1 MIHLWQKQLLDVE
14 SHRLFIFPNCL
25 QKRWKHMNSIEDYS
39 VGRWLNK
46 DFQFVKMSNT
56 IAEAINLLIASK
68 TDELP
73 VLEEKRMIGIV
84 KLLDCVQWMKENS
97 DENTS
102 VHMIIDESFHK
113 GTRTNAMEVVQHLP
127 FYVINEKN
135 GMLEGVIGKSE
146 LFAFQKFIKQQLEE
160 AGHVIEWLRLSFD
173 TAYEGIA
180 IVDEN
185 GVIQMFNDTYS
196 RFVGVTKEEAIG
208 QLAENIIE
216 NTRLP
221 VVLKTGVPERNQVHR
236 LQGQNLVV
244 HRMPIWKQ
252 GRVIGAVGMLIHEGI
267 SDIYKILE
275 RFDQKDRKIKP
286 TFSKPKKKQIRF
298 EDILG
303 ESQTI
308 SETKKMAR
316 KAAGSKA
323 SVLITGE
330 SGVGK
335 EQFARAIHDAGI
347 TKNGPFISVNCA
359 AIPDNLL
366 ESELFGYAEGAFTG
380 AKKNGKSGKFEL
392 ANHGTLFLDEIGD
405 MSLLTQVKI
414 LRVLQEREIERIG
427 GTHPIPVDFRL
438 IAATNKDLK
447 QMVREGT
454 FREDLY
460 HRLHVIP
467 IHIPPLRFR
476 KQDIPLIVEE
486 HLQKLCQM
494 YGAEEK
500 TIDKEVLR
508 LMFHYN
514 WPGNVRELINVLE
527 RLFALSDDAH
537 IRAKDLPE
545 EFYYRDMEQKKLV
558 PMIQSLPAKQEAM
571 KVVREE
577 EERGLI
583 ERVLKEAKGNKSKA
597 AALLGISRA
606 TLYNKLSRFKI

>member
-1 MIHLWQKQLLDVE
+1 
-14 SHRLFIFPNCL
+14 
-25 QKRWKHMNSIEDYS
+25 MNSIEDYS
-39 VGRWLNK
+39 VGRWMNK
-46 DFQFVKMSNT
+46 DFQFMKSNNT
-56 IAEAINLLIASK
+56 IAEAINLFIASAIH
-68 TDELP
+68 ELP
-73 VLEEKRMIGIV
+73 VLEEKRMIGV
-84 KLLDCVQWMKENS
+84 LKLLDCVQWVREGRS
-97 DENTS
+97 E
-102 VHMIIDESFHK
+102 IDEVHVIVEHFFYK
-113 GTRTNAMEVVQHLP
+113 GNTMESMEEVQLP
-127 FYVINEKN
+127 YFVMDEKSGN
-135 GMLEGVIGKSE
+135 LEGIIGEVE
-146 LFAFQKFIKQQLEE
+146 LSSYQKYVNEQLKE
-160 AGHVIEWLRLSFD
+160 AKRVIEWLRLSFD

-185 GVIQMFNDTYS
+185 GVIQMFNETYS

-208 QLAENIIE
+208 QRVENVID

-267 SDIYKILE
+267 SDVYKIIE
-275 RFDQKDRKIKP
+275 RFNQKDVSIRP
-286 TFSKPKKKQIRF
+286 LLSKPKKKEIRF

-308 SETKKMAR
+308 SETKKIAR
-316 KAAGSKA
+316 KAAESKA

-335 EQFARAIHDAGI
+335 EQFARAIHDTGI

-380 AKKNGKSGKFEL
+380 AKKNGKLGKFEL
-392 ANHGTLFLDEIGD
+392 ANNGTLFLDEIGD

-427 GTHPIPVDFRL
+427 GTSPISVDFRL

-467 IHIPPLRFR
+467 IQIPPLRFR

-494 YGAEEK
+494 YGTEEK
-500 TIDKEVLR
+500 TLDKEVLR

-527 RLFALSDDAH
+527 RLFALSDDTH
-537 IRAKDLPE
+537 IHTKDLPE
-545 EFYYRDMEQKKLV
+545 EFYYRDMEQKKLL
-558 PMIQSLPAKQEAM
+558 PMIQTLPVKKAAM

-583 ERVLKEAKGNKSKA
+583 EQMLKEVNGNKSKA

>member
-1 MIHLWQKQLLDVE
+1 MSSTKDFSVE
-14 SHRLFIFPNCL
+14 KWM
-25 QKRWKHMNSIEDYS
+25 QQ
-39 VGRWLNK
+39 
-46 DFQFVKMSNT
+46 DFQFVRSNDT
-56 IAEAINLLIASK
+56 ITETVKFLIKISK
-68 TDELP
+68 DELP
-73 VLEEKRMIGIV
+73 VLDGKQMIGIV
-84 KLLDCVQWMKENS
+84 KLTDCIQWIQQKS
-97 DENTS
+97 DKS
-102 VHMIIDESFHK
+102 MLVHMIVTNSINK
-113 GTRTNAMEVVQHLP
+113 GSMKTTMNELQDIP
-127 FYVINEKN
+127 FYVTTEQD
-135 GMLEGVIGKSE
+135 GVLVGIIDKPE
-146 LFAFQKFIKQQLEE
+146 LFAFQKFLKQQLKESQQL
-160 AGHVIEWLRLSFD
+160 IEWFRLSFD

-196 RFVGVTKEEAIG
+196 RFVGVSKEEAIG
-208 QLAENIIE
+208 QLAENVIE

-275 RFDQKDRKIKP
+275 RFDQKDSAVKP
-286 TFSKPKKKQIRF
+286 LFSKPKKKQIRF

-335 EQFARAIHDAGI
+335 EQFARAIHDTGI

-380 AKKNGKSGKFEL
+380 AKKNGKAGKFEL
-392 ANHGTLFLDEIGD
+392 ANYGTLFLDEIGD

-494 YGAEEK
+494 YGAKEK
-500 TIDKEVLR
+500 TLDKEVLR

-527 RLFALSDDAH
+527 RLFALSDDVH
-537 IRAKDLPE
+537 IRAKDLSE

>member
-1 MIHLWQKQLLDVE
+1 MSSTKDFSVE
-14 SHRLFIFPNCL
+14 KWM
-25 QKRWKHMNSIEDYS
+25 QQ
-39 VGRWLNK
+39 
-46 DFQFVKMSNT
+46 DFQFVRSNDT
-56 IAEAINLLIASK
+56 ITETVKLLIKISK
-68 TDELP
+68 DELP
-73 VLEEKRMIGIV
+73 VLDGKQMIGIV
-84 KLLDCVQWMKENS
+84 KLTDCIQWIQQKS
-97 DENTS
+97 DKS
-102 VHMIIDESFHK
+102 MLVHMIVTNSINK
-113 GTRTNAMEVVQHLP
+113 GSMKITMNELQDIP
-127 FYVINEKN
+127 FYVTTEQD
-135 GMLEGVIGKSE
+135 GVLVGIIDKPE
-146 LFAFQKFIKQQLEE
+146 LFAFQKFLKQQLQESQQL
-160 AGHVIEWLRLSFD
+160 IEWFRLSFD

-196 RFVGVTKEEAIG
+196 RFVGVSKEEAIG
-208 QLAENIIE
+208 QLAENVIE

-275 RFDQKDRKIKP
+275 RFDQKDSAVKP
-286 TFSKPKKKQIRF
+286 LFSKPKKKQIRF

-335 EQFARAIHDAGI
+335 EQFARAIHDTGI

-380 AKKNGKSGKFEL
+380 AKKNGKAGKFEL

-427 GTHPIPVDFRL
+427 GTYPIPVDFRL

-494 YGAEEK
+494 YGAKEK
-500 TIDKEVLR
+500 TLDKEVLR

-527 RLFALSDDAH
+527 RLFALSDDVH

>member
-1 MIHLWQKQLLDVE
+1 MSSTKDFSVE
-14 SHRLFIFPNCL
+14 KWM
-25 QKRWKHMNSIEDYS
+25 QQ
-39 VGRWLNK
+39 
-46 DFQFVKMSNT
+46 DFQFVRSNDT
-56 IAEAINLLIASK
+56 ITETVKLLIKISK
-68 TDELP
+68 DELP
-73 VLEEKRMIGIV
+73 VLDGKQMIGII
-84 KLLDCVQWMKENS
+84 KLTDCIQWIQQKS
-97 DENTS
+97 DKS
-102 VHMIIDESFHK
+102 MLVHMIVTNSINK
-113 GTRTNAMEVVQHLP
+113 GSMKTTMNELQDTP
-127 FYVINEKN
+127 FYVTTEQD
-135 GMLEGVIGKSE
+135 GVLVGIIDKPE
-146 LFAFQKFIKQQLEE
+146 LFAFQKFLKQQLKESQQL
-160 AGHVIEWLRLSFD
+160 IEWFRLSFD

-196 RFVGVTKEEAIG
+196 RFVGVSKEEAIG
-208 QLAENIIE
+208 QLAENVIE

-275 RFDQKDRKIKP
+275 RFDQKDSAVKP
-286 TFSKPKKKQIRF
+286 LFSKPKKKQIRF

-335 EQFARAIHDAGI
+335 EQFARAIHDTGI

-380 AKKNGKSGKFEL
+380 AKKNGKAGKFEL

-494 YGAEEK
+494 YGAKEK
-500 TIDKEVLR
+500 TLDKEVLR

-527 RLFALSDDAH
+527 RLFALSDDVH

>member
-1 MIHLWQKQLLDVE
+1 MSSTKDFSVE
-14 SHRLFIFPNCL
+14 KWM
-25 QKRWKHMNSIEDYS
+25 QQ
-39 VGRWLNK
+39 
-46 DFQFVKMSNT
+46 DFQFVRSNDT
-56 IAEAINLLIASK
+56 ITETVKFLIKISK
-68 TDELP
+68 DELP
-73 VLEEKRMIGIV
+73 VLDGKQMIGIV
-84 KLLDCVQWMKENS
+84 KLTDCIQWIQQKS
-97 DENTS
+97 DKS
-102 VHMIIDESFHK
+102 MLVHMIVTNSINK
-113 GTRTNAMEVVQHLP
+113 GSMKTTMNELQDIP
-127 FYVINEKN
+127 FYVTTEQD
-135 GMLEGVIGKSE
+135 GVLVGIIDKPE
-146 LFAFQKFIKQQLEE
+146 LFAFQKFLKQQLKESQQL
-160 AGHVIEWLRLSFD
+160 IEWFRLSFD

-196 RFVGVTKEEAIG
+196 RFVGVSKEEAIG
-208 QLAENIIE
+208 QLAENVIE

-275 RFDQKDRKIKP
+275 RFDQKDSAVKP
-286 TFSKPKKKQIRF
+286 LFSKPKKKQIRF

-335 EQFARAIHDAGI
+335 EQFARAIHDTGI

-380 AKKNGKSGKFEL
+380 AKKNGKAGKFEL

-427 GTHPIPVDFRL
+427 GTHPISVDFRL

-494 YGAEEK
+494 YGAKEK
-500 TIDKEVLR
+500 TLDKEVLR

-527 RLFALSDDAH
+527 RLFALSDDIH
-537 IRAKDLPE
+537 IRAKDLSE

>member
-1 MIHLWQKQLLDVE
+1 MMAAKYDSVRNWMKQDPYILRKDDTIREALRLLAE
-14 SHRLFIFPNCL
+14 SE
-25 QKRWKHMNSIEDYS
+25 S
-39 VGRWLNK
+39 
-46 DFQFVKMSNT
+46 T
-56 IAEAINLLIASK
+56 
-68 TDELP
+68 ELP
-73 VLEEKRMIGIV
+73 VLENNHVIGVV
-84 KLLDCVQWMKENS
+84 KLIDCVKWLEDHS
-97 DENTS
+97 EWDEPIVTILR
-102 VHMIIDESFHK
+102 HSFYNV
-113 GTRTNAMEVVQHLP
+113 REEFSL
-127 FYVINEKN
+127 
-135 GMLEGVIGKSE
+135 SE
-146 LFAFQKFIKQQLEE
+146 LENIPLYVTCEENRELKGVFSNKELLALQKDLVQEIECAHQT
-160 AGHVIEWLRLSFD
+160 IEWFKLCFD

-185 GVIQMFNDTYS
+185 GVIQMFNETYS

-208 QLAENIIE
+208 QRAENVIE

-244 HRMPIWKQ
+244 HRMPIWKH

-275 RFDQKDRKIKP
+275 RFDQKDRTIKP

-308 SETKKMAR
+308 SETKKTAR

-335 EQFARAIHDAGI
+335 EQFARAIHDTGI

-380 AKKNGKSGKFEL
+380 AKKNGKAGKFEL

-500 TIDKEVLR
+500 TLDKEVLR

>member
-1 MIHLWQKQLLDVE
+1 MSSTKDFSVE
-14 SHRLFIFPNCL
+14 KWM
-25 QKRWKHMNSIEDYS
+25 QQ
-39 VGRWLNK
+39 
-46 DFQFVKMSNT
+46 DFQFVRSNDT
-56 IAEAINLLIASK
+56 ITETVKFLIKISK
-68 TDELP
+68 DELP
-73 VLEEKRMIGIV
+73 VLDGKQMIGIV
-84 KLLDCVQWMKENS
+84 KLTDCIQWIQQKS
-97 DENTS
+97 DKS
-102 VHMIIDESFHK
+102 MLVHMIVTNSINK
-113 GTRTNAMEVVQHLP
+113 GSMKTTMNELQDIP
-127 FYVINEKN
+127 FYVTTEQD
-135 GMLEGVIGKSE
+135 GVLVGIIDKPE
-146 LFAFQKFIKQQLEE
+146 LFAFQKFLKQQLKESQQL
-160 AGHVIEWLRLSFD
+160 IEWFRLSFD

-196 RFVGVTKEEAIG
+196 RFVGVSKEEAIG
-208 QLAENIIE
+208 QLAENVIE

-275 RFDQKDRKIKP
+275 RFDQKDSAVKP
-286 TFSKPKKKQIRF
+286 LFSKPKKKQIRF

-335 EQFARAIHDAGI
+335 EQFARAIHDTGI

-380 AKKNGKSGKFEL
+380 AKKNGKAGKFEL

-494 YGAEEK
+494 YGAKEK
-500 TIDKEVLR
+500 TLDKEVLR

-527 RLFALSDDAH
+527 RLFALSDDVH
-537 IRAKDLPE
+537 IRAKDLSE

>member
-1 MIHLWQKQLLDVE
+1 MSSTKDFSVE
-14 SHRLFIFPNCL
+14 KWM
-25 QKRWKHMNSIEDYS
+25 QQ
-39 VGRWLNK
+39 
-46 DFQFVKMSNT
+46 DFQFVRSNDT
-56 IAEAINLLIASK
+56 ITETVKLLIKISK
-68 TDELP
+68 DELP
-73 VLEEKRMIGIV
+73 VLDGKQMIGIV
-84 KLLDCVQWMKENS
+84 KLTDCIQWIQQKS
-97 DENTS
+97 DKS
-102 VHMIIDESFHK
+102 MLVHMIVTNSINK
-113 GTRTNAMEVVQHLP
+113 GSMKTTMNELQDIP
-127 FYVINEKN
+127 FYVTTEQD
-135 GMLEGVIGKSE
+135 GVLVGIIDKPE
-146 LFAFQKFIKQQLEE
+146 LFAFQKFLKQQLQESQQL
-160 AGHVIEWLRLSFD
+160 IEWFRLSFD

-196 RFVGVTKEEAIG
+196 RFVGVSKEEAIG
-208 QLAENIIE
+208 QLAENVIE

-275 RFDQKDRKIKP
+275 RFDQKDSAVKP
-286 TFSKPKKKQIRF
+286 LFSKPKKKQIRF

-335 EQFARAIHDAGI
+335 EQFARAIHDTGI

-380 AKKNGKSGKFEL
+380 AKKNGKAGKFEL

-494 YGAEEK
+494 YGAKEK
-500 TIDKEVLR
+500 TLDKEVLR

-527 RLFALSDDAH
+527 RLFALSDDVH

-583 ERVLKEAKGNKSKA
+583 ERVLKEVKGNKSKA

>member
-1 MIHLWQKQLLDVE
+1 MSSTKDFSVE
-14 SHRLFIFPNCL
+14 KWM
-25 QKRWKHMNSIEDYS
+25 QQ
-39 VGRWLNK
+39 
-46 DFQFVKMSNT
+46 DFQFVRSNDT
-56 IAEAINLLIASK
+56 ITETVKLLIKISK
-68 TDELP
+68 DELP
-73 VLEEKRMIGIV
+73 VLDGKQMIGIV
-84 KLLDCVQWMKENS
+84 KLTDCIQWIQQKS
-97 DENTS
+97 DKS
-102 VHMIIDESFHK
+102 MLVHMIVTNSINK
-113 GTRTNAMEVVQHLP
+113 GSMKTTMNELQDIP
-127 FYVINEKN
+127 FYVTTEQD
-135 GMLEGVIGKSE
+135 GVLVGIIDKPE
-146 LFAFQKFIKQQLEE
+146 LFAFQKFLKQQLKESQQL
-160 AGHVIEWLRLSFD
+160 IEWFRLSFD

-196 RFVGVTKEEAIG
+196 RFVGVSKEEAIG
-208 QLAENIIE
+208 QLAENVIE

-275 RFDQKDRKIKP
+275 RFDQKDSAVKP
-286 TFSKPKKKQIRF
+286 LFSKPKKKQIRF

-316 KAAGSKA
+316 KAARSKA

-335 EQFARAIHDAGI
+335 EQFARAIHDTGI

-380 AKKNGKSGKFEL
+380 AKKNGKAGKFEL

-494 YGAEEK
+494 YGAKEK
-500 TIDKEVLR
+500 TLDKEVLR

-527 RLFALSDDAH
+527 RLFALSDDVH

>member
-1 MIHLWQKQLLDVE
+1 MSSTKDFSVE
-14 SHRLFIFPNCL
+14 KWM
-25 QKRWKHMNSIEDYS
+25 QQ
-39 VGRWLNK
+39 
-46 DFQFVKMSNT
+46 DFQFVRSNDT
-56 IAEAINLLIASK
+56 ITETVKLLIKISK
-68 TDELP
+68 DELP
-73 VLEEKRMIGIV
+73 VLDGKQMIGIV
-84 KLLDCVQWMKENS
+84 KLTDCIQWIQQKS
-97 DENTS
+97 DKS
-102 VHMIIDESFHK
+102 MLVHMIVTNSINK
-113 GTRTNAMEVVQHLP
+113 GSMKTTMNELQDIP
-127 FYVINEKN
+127 FYVTTEQD
-135 GMLEGVIGKSE
+135 GVLVGIIDKPE
-146 LFAFQKFIKQQLEE
+146 LFAFQKFLKQQLKESQQL
-160 AGHVIEWLRLSFD
+160 IEWFRLSFD

-196 RFVGVTKEEAIG
+196 RFVGVSKEEAIG
-208 QLAENIIE
+208 QLAENVIE

-275 RFDQKDRKIKP
+275 RFDQKDSAVKP
-286 TFSKPKKKQIRF
+286 LFSKPKKKQIRF

-335 EQFARAIHDAGI
+335 EQFARAIHDTGI

-380 AKKNGKSGKFEL
+380 AKKNGKAGKFEL

-494 YGAEEK
+494 YGAKEK
-500 TIDKEVLR
+500 TLDKEVLR

-527 RLFALSDDAH
+527 RLFALSDDVH

>member
-1 MIHLWQKQLLDVE
+1 MSSTKDFSVE
-14 SHRLFIFPNCL
+14 KWM
-25 QKRWKHMNSIEDYS
+25 QQ
-39 VGRWLNK
+39 
-46 DFQFVKMSNT
+46 DFQFVRSNDT
-56 IAEAINLLIASK
+56 ITETVKFLIKISK
-68 TDELP
+68 DELP
-73 VLEEKRMIGIV
+73 VLDGKQMIGIV
-84 KLLDCVQWMKENS
+84 KLTDCIQWIQQKS
-97 DENTS
+97 DKS
-102 VHMIIDESFHK
+102 MLVHMIVTNSINK
-113 GTRTNAMEVVQHLP
+113 GSMKTTMNELQDIP
-127 FYVINEKN
+127 FYVTTEQD
-135 GMLEGVIGKSE
+135 GVLVGIIDKPE
-146 LFAFQKFIKQQLEE
+146 LFAFQKFLKQQLKESQQL
-160 AGHVIEWLRLSFD
+160 IEWFRLSFD

-196 RFVGVTKEEAIG
+196 RFVGVSKEEAIG
-208 QLAENIIE
+208 QLAENVIE

-252 GRVIGAVGMLIHEGI
+252 GRVIGAVGMLIHEGV

-275 RFDQKDRKIKP
+275 RFDQKDSAVKP
-286 TFSKPKKKQIRF
+286 LFSKPKKKQIRF

-335 EQFARAIHDAGI
+335 EQFARAIHDTGI

-380 AKKNGKSGKFEL
+380 AKKNGKAGKFEL

-427 GTHPIPVDFRL
+427 GTHPISVDFRL

-494 YGAEEK
+494 YGAKEK
-500 TIDKEVLR
+500 TLDKEVLR

-527 RLFALSDDAH
+527 RLFALSDDVH
-537 IRAKDLPE
+537 IRAKDLSE

>member
-1 MIHLWQKQLLDVE
+1 MSSTKDFSVE
-14 SHRLFIFPNCL
+14 KWM
-25 QKRWKHMNSIEDYS
+25 QQ
-39 VGRWLNK
+39 
-46 DFQFVKMSNT
+46 DFQFVRSNDT
-56 IAEAINLLIASK
+56 ITETVKLLIKISK
-68 TDELP
+68 DELP
-73 VLEEKRMIGIV
+73 VLDGKQMIGIV
-84 KLLDCVQWMKENS
+84 KLTDCIQWIQQKS
-97 DENTS
+97 DKS
-102 VHMIIDESFHK
+102 MLVHMIVTNSINK
-113 GTRTNAMEVVQHLP
+113 GSMKTTMNELQEIP
-127 FYVINEKN
+127 FYVTTEQD
-135 GMLEGVIGKSE
+135 GVLVGIIDKPE
-146 LFAFQKFIKQQLEE
+146 LFAFQKFLKQQLKESQQL
-160 AGHVIEWLRLSFD
+160 IEWFRLSFD

-196 RFVGVTKEEAIG
+196 RFVGVSKEEAIG
-208 QLAENIIE
+208 QLAENVIE

-275 RFDQKDRKIKP
+275 RFDQKDSAVKP
-286 TFSKPKKKQIRF
+286 LFSKPKKKQIRF

-335 EQFARAIHDAGI
+335 EQFARAIHDTGI

-380 AKKNGKSGKFEL
+380 AKKNGKAGKFEL

-494 YGAEEK
+494 YGAKEK
-500 TIDKEVLR
+500 TLDKEVLR

-527 RLFALSDDAH
+527 RLFALSDDVH

-583 ERVLKEAKGNKSKA
+583 EHVLKEAKGNKSKA

>member
-1 MIHLWQKQLLDVE
+1 MSSTKDFSVE
-14 SHRLFIFPNCL
+14 KWM
-25 QKRWKHMNSIEDYS
+25 QQ
-39 VGRWLNK
+39 
-46 DFQFVKMSNT
+46 DFQFVRSNDT
-56 IAEAINLLIASK
+56 ITETVKLLIKISK
-68 TDELP
+68 DELP
-73 VLEEKRMIGIV
+73 VLDGKQMIGIV
-84 KLLDCVQWMKENS
+84 KLTDCIQWIQQKS
-97 DENTS
+97 DKS
-102 VHMIIDESFHK
+102 MLVHMIVTNSINK
-113 GTRTNAMEVVQHLP
+113 GSMKITMNELQDIP
-127 FYVINEKN
+127 FYVTTEQD
-135 GMLEGVIGKSE
+135 GVLVGIIDKPE
-146 LFAFQKFIKQQLEE
+146 LFAFQKFLKQQLQESQQL
-160 AGHVIEWLRLSFD
+160 IEWFRLSFD

-196 RFVGVTKEEAIG
+196 RFVGVSKEEAIG
-208 QLAENIIE
+208 QLAENVIE

-275 RFDQKDRKIKP
+275 RFDQKDSAVKP
-286 TFSKPKKKQIRF
+286 LFSKPKKKQIRF

-335 EQFARAIHDAGI
+335 EQFARAIHDTGI

-380 AKKNGKSGKFEL
+380 AKKNGKAGKFEL

-494 YGAEEK
+494 YGAKEK
-500 TIDKEVLR
+500 TLDKEVLR

-527 RLFALSDDAH
+527 RLFALSDDVH

>member
-1 MIHLWQKQLLDVE
+1 MSSTKDFSVE
-14 SHRLFIFPNCL
+14 KWM
-25 QKRWKHMNSIEDYS
+25 QQ
-39 VGRWLNK
+39 
-46 DFQFVKMSNT
+46 DFQFVRSNDT
-56 IAEAINLLIASK
+56 ITETVKLLIKISK
-68 TDELP
+68 DELP
-73 VLEEKRMIGIV
+73 VLDGKQMIGIV
-84 KLLDCVQWMKENS
+84 KLTDCIQWIQQKS
-97 DENTS
+97 DKS
-102 VHMIIDESFHK
+102 MLVHMIVTNSINK
-113 GTRTNAMEVVQHLP
+113 GSMKTTMNELQDTP
-127 FYVINEKN
+127 FYVTTEQD
-135 GMLEGVIGKSE
+135 GVLVGIIDKPE
-146 LFAFQKFIKQQLEE
+146 LFAFQKFLKQQLKESQQL
-160 AGHVIEWLRLSFD
+160 IEWFRLSFD

-196 RFVGVTKEEAIG
+196 RFVGVSKEEAIG
-208 QLAENIIE
+208 QLAENVIE

-275 RFDQKDRKIKP
+275 RFDQKDSAVKP
-286 TFSKPKKKQIRF
+286 LFSKPKKKQIRF

-308 SETKKMAR
+308 SKTKKMAR

-335 EQFARAIHDAGI
+335 EQFARAIHDTGI

-380 AKKNGKSGKFEL
+380 AKKNGKAGKFEL

-494 YGAEEK
+494 YGAKEK
-500 TIDKEVLR
+500 TLDKEVLR

-527 RLFALSDDAH
+527 RLFALSDDVH

>member
-1 MIHLWQKQLLDVE
+1 MSSTKDFSVE
-14 SHRLFIFPNCL
+14 KWM
-25 QKRWKHMNSIEDYS
+25 QQ
-39 VGRWLNK
+39 
-46 DFQFVKMSNT
+46 DFQFVRSNDT
-56 IAEAINLLIASK
+56 ITETVKLLIKISK
-68 TDELP
+68 DELP
-73 VLEEKRMIGIV
+73 VLDGKQMIGIV
-84 KLLDCVQWMKENS
+84 KLTDCIQWIQQKS
-97 DENTS
+97 DKS
-102 VHMIIDESFHK
+102 MLVHMIVTNSINK
-113 GTRTNAMEVVQHLP
+113 GSMKTTMNELQDIP
-127 FYVINEKN
+127 FYVTTEQD
-135 GMLEGVIGKSE
+135 GVLVGIIDKPE
-146 LFAFQKFIKQQLEE
+146 LFAFQKFLKQQLKESQQL
-160 AGHVIEWLRLSFD
+160 IEWFRLSFD

-196 RFVGVTKEEAIG
+196 RFVGVSKEEAIG
-208 QLAENIIE
+208 QLAENVIE

-275 RFDQKDRKIKP
+275 RFDQKDSAVKP
-286 TFSKPKKKQIRF
+286 LFSKPKKKQIRF

-308 SETKKMAR
+308 SKTKKMAR

-335 EQFARAIHDAGI
+335 EQFARAIHDTGI

-380 AKKNGKSGKFEL
+380 AKKNGKAGKFEL

-494 YGAEEK
+494 YGAKEK
-500 TIDKEVLR
+500 TLDKEVLR

-527 RLFALSDDAH
+527 RLFALSDDVH

>member
-1 MIHLWQKQLLDVE
+1 MSSTKDFSVE
-14 SHRLFIFPNCL
+14 KWM
-25 QKRWKHMNSIEDYS
+25 QQ
-39 VGRWLNK
+39 
-46 DFQFVKMSNT
+46 DFQFVRSNDT
-56 IAEAINLLIASK
+56 ITETVKLLIKISK
-68 TDELP
+68 DELP
-73 VLEEKRMIGIV
+73 VLDGKQMIGIV
-84 KLLDCVQWMKENS
+84 KLTDCIQWIQQKS
-97 DENTS
+97 DKS
-102 VHMIIDESFHK
+102 MLVHMIV
-113 GTRTNAMEVVQHLP
+113 TNSINRGSMKTTMNELQDIP
-127 FYVINEKN
+127 FYVTTEQD
-135 GMLEGVIGKSE
+135 GVLVGIIDKPE
-146 LFAFQKFIKQQLEE
+146 LFAFQKFLKQQLKESQQL
-160 AGHVIEWLRLSFD
+160 IEWFRLSFD

-196 RFVGVTKEEAIG
+196 RFVGVSKEEAIG
-208 QLAENIIE
+208 QLAENVIE

-275 RFDQKDRKIKP
+275 RFDQKDSAVKP
-286 TFSKPKKKQIRF
+286 LFSKPKKKQIRF

-335 EQFARAIHDAGI
+335 EQFARAIHDTGI
-347 TKNGPFISVNCA
+347 TKTGPFISVNCA

-380 AKKNGKSGKFEL
+380 AKKNGKAGKFEL

-494 YGAEEK
+494 YGAKEK
-500 TIDKEVLR
+500 TLDKEVLR

-527 RLFALSDDAH
+527 RLFALSDDVH

-558 PMIQSLPAKQEAM
+558 PMIQSLPAKQEVM
-571 KVVREE
+571 KMVREE

>member
-1 MIHLWQKQLLDVE
+1 MSSTKDFSVE
-14 SHRLFIFPNCL
+14 KWM
-25 QKRWKHMNSIEDYS
+25 QQ
-39 VGRWLNK
+39 
-46 DFQFVKMSNT
+46 DFQFVRSNDT
-56 IAEAINLLIASK
+56 ITETVKFLIKISK
-68 TDELP
+68 DELP
-73 VLEEKRMIGIV
+73 VLDGKQMIGIV
-84 KLLDCVQWMKENS
+84 KLTDCIQWIQQKS
-97 DENTS
+97 DKS
-102 VHMIIDESFHK
+102 MLVHMIVTNSINK
-113 GTRTNAMEVVQHLP
+113 GSMKTTMNELQDIP
-127 FYVINEKN
+127 FYVTTEQD
-135 GMLEGVIGKSE
+135 GVLVGIIDKPE
-146 LFAFQKFIKQQLEE
+146 LFAFQKFLKQQLKESQQL
-160 AGHVIEWLRLSFD
+160 IEWFRLSFD

-196 RFVGVTKEEAIG
+196 RFVGVSKEEAIG
-208 QLAENIIE
+208 QLAENVIE

-275 RFDQKDRKIKP
+275 RFDQKDSAVKP
-286 TFSKPKKKQIRF
+286 LFSKPKKKQIRF

-335 EQFARAIHDAGI
+335 EQFARAIHDTGI

-380 AKKNGKSGKFEL
+380 AKKNGKAGKFEL

-427 GTHPIPVDFRL
+427 GTHPISVDFRL

-494 YGAEEK
+494 YGAKEK
-500 TIDKEVLR
+500 TLDKEVLR

-527 RLFALSDDAH
+527 RLFALSDDVH
-537 IRAKDLPE
+537 IRAKDLSE

>member
-1 MIHLWQKQLLDVE
+1 MSSTKDFSVE
-14 SHRLFIFPNCL
+14 KWM
-25 QKRWKHMNSIEDYS
+25 QQ
-39 VGRWLNK
+39 
-46 DFQFVKMSNT
+46 DFQFVRSNDT
-56 IAEAINLLIASK
+56 ITETVKLLIKISK
-68 TDELP
+68 DELP
-73 VLEEKRMIGIV
+73 VLDGKQMIGIV
-84 KLLDCVQWMKENS
+84 KLTDCIQWIQQKS
-97 DENTS
+97 DKS
-102 VHMIIDESFHK
+102 MLVHMIVTNSINK
-113 GTRTNAMEVVQHLP
+113 GSMKTTMNELQDIP
-127 FYVINEKN
+127 FYVTTEQD
-135 GMLEGVIGKSE
+135 GVLVGIIDKPE
-146 LFAFQKFIKQQLEE
+146 LFAFQKFLKQQLKESQQL
-160 AGHVIEWLRLSFD
+160 IEWFRLSFD

-196 RFVGVTKEEAIG
+196 RFVGVSKEEAIG
-208 QLAENIIE
+208 QLAENVIE

-275 RFDQKDRKIKP
+275 RFDQKDSAVKP
-286 TFSKPKKKQIRF
+286 LFSKPKKKQIRF

-335 EQFARAIHDAGI
+335 EQFARAIHDTGI

-380 AKKNGKSGKFEL
+380 AKKNGKAGKFEL

-494 YGAEEK
+494 YGAKEK
-500 TIDKEVLR
+500 TLDKEVLR

-527 RLFALSDDAH
+527 RLFALSDDVH

-583 ERVLKEAKGNKSKA
+583 ERVLKEVKGNKSKA

>member
-1 MIHLWQKQLLDVE
+1 MMAAKYESVRNWMKQDPYFLRKDDTIREALRLLAE
-14 SHRLFIFPNCL
+14 SE
-25 QKRWKHMNSIEDYS
+25 S
-39 VGRWLNK
+39 
-46 DFQFVKMSNT
+46 
-56 IAEAINLLIASK
+56 A
-68 TDELP
+68 ELP
-73 VLEEKRMIGIV
+73 VLENNHVIGVV
-84 KLLDCVQWMKENS
+84 KLIDCVKWLEDHSEWDEPIVTILRHSFYNVREEFSLSELENIPLYVTCEENKELKGVFSNK
-97 DENTS
+97 ELLA
-102 VHMIIDESFHK
+102 FHK
-113 GTRTNAMEVVQHLP
+113 DLVQ
-127 FYVINEKN
+127 E
-135 GMLEGVIGKSE
+135 
-146 LFAFQKFIKQQLEE
+146 IKCAHQT
-160 AGHVIEWLRLSFD
+160 IEWFKLCFD

-208 QLAENIIE
+208 QRAENVIE

-221 VVLKTGVPERNQVHR
+221 VVLKTGVPERNQVHC

-275 RFDQKDRKIKP
+275 RFDQKDRTIKP

-335 EQFARAIHDAGI
+335 EQFARAIHDTGI
-347 TKNGPFISVNCA
+347 TKDGPFISVNCA

-380 AKKNGKSGKFEL
+380 AKKNGKAGKFEL

-500 TIDKEVLR
+500 TLDKEVLR

>member
-1 MIHLWQKQLLDVE
+1 MSSTKDFSVE
-14 SHRLFIFPNCL
+14 KWM
-25 QKRWKHMNSIEDYS
+25 QQ
-39 VGRWLNK
+39 
-46 DFQFVKMSNT
+46 DFQFVRSNDT
-56 IAEAINLLIASK
+56 ITETVKLLIKISK
-68 TDELP
+68 DELP
-73 VLEEKRMIGIV
+73 VLDGKQMIGIV
-84 KLLDCVQWMKENS
+84 KLTDCIQWIQQKS
-97 DENTS
+97 DKS
-102 VHMIIDESFHK
+102 MLVHMIVTNSINK
-113 GTRTNAMEVVQHLP
+113 GSMKTTMNELQDIP
-127 FYVINEKN
+127 FYVTTEQD
-135 GMLEGVIGKSE
+135 GVLVGIIDKPE
-146 LFAFQKFIKQQLEE
+146 LFAFQKFLKQQLKESQQL
-160 AGHVIEWLRLSFD
+160 IEWFRLSFD

-196 RFVGVTKEEAIG
+196 RFVGVSKEEAIG
-208 QLAENIIE
+208 QLAENVIE

-275 RFDQKDRKIKP
+275 RFDQKDSAVKP
-286 TFSKPKKKQIRF
+286 LFSKPKKKQIRF

-335 EQFARAIHDAGI
+335 EQFARAIHDTGI

-380 AKKNGKSGKFEL
+380 AKKNGKAGKFEL
-392 ANHGTLFLDEIGD
+392 ANYGTLFLDEIGD

-494 YGAEEK
+494 YGAKEK
-500 TIDKEVLR
+500 TLDKEVLR

-527 RLFALSDDAH
+527 RLFALSDDVH

-583 ERVLKEAKGNKSKA
+583 ERVLKEVKGNKSKA

>member
-1 MIHLWQKQLLDVE
+1 MMAAKYDPVRKWMKQDPYILRKDDTIREALRLLAE
-14 SHRLFIFPNCL
+14 SE
-25 QKRWKHMNSIEDYS
+25 S
-39 VGRWLNK
+39 
-46 DFQFVKMSNT
+46 T
-56 IAEAINLLIASK
+56 
-68 TDELP
+68 ELP
-73 VLEEKRMIGIV
+73 VLENNDVIGVV
-84 KLLDCVQWMKENS
+84 KLIDCVKWLEDHSEWDEPIVTILRHSFYKVREDFSLSELENIPLYVTCEENGELKGVVSNKELLA
-97 DENTS
+97 
-102 VHMIIDESFHK
+102 FHK
-113 GTRTNAMEVVQHLP
+113 DLVQEIENAHQT
-127 FYVINEKN
+127 
-135 GMLEGVIGKSE
+135 
-146 LFAFQKFIKQQLEE
+146 
-160 AGHVIEWLRLSFD
+160 IEWFKLCFD

-208 QLAENIIE
+208 QRAENVIE

-275 RFDQKDRKIKP
+275 RFDQKDRTIKP

-308 SETKKMAR
+308 SETKRMAR

-335 EQFARAIHDAGI
+335 EQFARAIHDTGI

-380 AKKNGKSGKFEL
+380 AKKNGKAGKFEL

-427 GTHPIPVDFRL
+427 GTHPISVDFRL

-500 TIDKEVLR
+500 TLDKEVLR

>member
-1 MIHLWQKQLLDVE
+1 
-14 SHRLFIFPNCL
+14 
-25 QKRWKHMNSIEDYS
+25 MNSIEDYS
-39 VGRWLNK
+39 VGKWLND
-46 DFQFVKMSNT
+46 DFQFVKMNT
-56 IAEAINLLIASK
+56 TVAEAIDLFIASA
-68 TDELP
+68 THELP
-73 VLEEKRMIGIV
+73 VLEGNRMAGIV

-97 DENTS
+97 NECTP
-102 VHMIIDESFHK
+102 VCMIAQQNFCQGSTEK
-113 GTRTNAMEVVQHLP
+113 QMEEVKCLP
-127 FYVINEKN
+127 LYVINEKS
-135 GMLEGVIGKSE
+135 GVLEGVIGQSE
-146 LFAFQKFIKQQLEE
+146 LLAFQTFLEQQLKESKRL
-160 AGHVIEWLRLSFD
+160 IEWFLLSFD

-180 IVDEN
+180 IVDER

-196 RFVGVTKEEAIG
+196 CFVGVTKEEAIG
-208 QLAENIIE
+208 QLAENVIE

-275 RFDQKDRKIKP
+275 RFDQKDGSVKP
-286 TFSKPKKKQIRF
+286 LFSKPRKKQIRF

-316 KAAGSKA
+316 KAAQTKA

-335 EQFARAIHDAGI
+335 EQFARAIHDTGI

-359 AIPDNLL
+359 AIPENLL

-380 AKKNGKSGKFEL
+380 AKKNGKAGKFEL

-427 GTHPIPVDFRL
+427 GTHPISVDFRL

-447 QMVREGT
+447 QMVKEGT

-467 IHIPPLRFR
+467 IHIPALRFR

-486 HLQKLCQM
+486 HIQKLCQT

-500 TIDKEVLR
+500 TLDKEVLR

-537 IRAKDLPE
+537 IRTKDLPE

>member
-1 MIHLWQKQLLDVE
+1 MSSTKDFSVE
-14 SHRLFIFPNCL
+14 KWM
-25 QKRWKHMNSIEDYS
+25 QQ
-39 VGRWLNK
+39 
-46 DFQFVKMSNT
+46 DFQFVRSNDT
-56 IAEAINLLIASK
+56 ITETVKLLIKISK
-68 TDELP
+68 DELP
-73 VLEEKRMIGIV
+73 VLDGKQMIGIV
-84 KLLDCVQWMKENS
+84 KLTDCIQWIQQKS
-97 DENTS
+97 DKS
-102 VHMIIDESFHK
+102 MLVHMIVTNSINK
-113 GTRTNAMEVVQHLP
+113 GSMKTTMNELQDTP
-127 FYVINEKN
+127 FYVTTEQD
-135 GMLEGVIGKSE
+135 GVLVGIIDKPE
-146 LFAFQKFIKQQLEE
+146 LFAFQKFLKQQLKESQQL
-160 AGHVIEWLRLSFD
+160 IEWFRLSFD

-196 RFVGVTKEEAIG
+196 RFVGVSKEEAIG
-208 QLAENIIE
+208 QLAENVIE

-275 RFDQKDRKIKP
+275 RFDQKDSAVKP
-286 TFSKPKKKQIRF
+286 LFSKPKKKQIRF

-308 SETKKMAR
+308 SKTKKMAR
-316 KAAGSKA
+316 KAAGAKA

-335 EQFARAIHDAGI
+335 EQFARAIHDTGI

-380 AKKNGKSGKFEL
+380 AKKNGKAGKFEL

-494 YGAEEK
+494 YGAKEK
-500 TIDKEVLR
+500 TLDKEVLR

-527 RLFALSDDAH
+527 RLFALSDDVH

>member
-1 MIHLWQKQLLDVE
+1 MSSTKDFSVE
-14 SHRLFIFPNCL
+14 KWM
-25 QKRWKHMNSIEDYS
+25 QQ
-39 VGRWLNK
+39 
-46 DFQFVKMSNT
+46 DFQFVRSNDT
-56 IAEAINLLIASK
+56 ITETVKLLIKISK
-68 TDELP
+68 DELP
-73 VLEEKRMIGIV
+73 VLDGKQMIGIV
-84 KLLDCVQWMKENS
+84 KLTDCIQWIQQKS
-97 DENTS
+97 DKS
-102 VHMIIDESFHK
+102 MLVHMIVTNSINK
-113 GTRTNAMEVVQHLP
+113 GSMKTTMNELQEIP
-127 FYVINEKN
+127 FYVTTEQD
-135 GMLEGVIGKSE
+135 GVLVGIIDKPE
-146 LFAFQKFIKQQLEE
+146 LFAFQKFLKQQLKESQQL
-160 AGHVIEWLRLSFD
+160 IEWFRLSFD

-196 RFVGVTKEEAIG
+196 RFVGVSKEEAIG
-208 QLAENIIE
+208 QLAENVIE

-275 RFDQKDRKIKP
+275 RFDQKDSAVKP
-286 TFSKPKKKQIRF
+286 LFSKPKKKQIRF

-335 EQFARAIHDAGI
+335 EQFARAIHDTGI

-380 AKKNGKSGKFEL
+380 AKKNGKAGKFEL

-494 YGAEEK
+494 YGAKEK
-500 TIDKEVLR
+500 TLDKGVLR

-527 RLFALSDDAH
+527 RLFALSDDVH

>member
-1 MIHLWQKQLLDVE
+1 MSSTKDFSVE
-14 SHRLFIFPNCL
+14 KWM
-25 QKRWKHMNSIEDYS
+25 QQ
-39 VGRWLNK
+39 
-46 DFQFVKMSNT
+46 DFQFVRSNDT
-56 IAEAINLLIASK
+56 ITETVKFLIKISK
-68 TDELP
+68 DELP
-73 VLEEKRMIGIV
+73 VLDGKQMIGIV
-84 KLLDCVQWMKENS
+84 KLTDCIQWIQQKS
-97 DENTS
+97 DKS
-102 VHMIIDESFHK
+102 MLVHMIVTNSINK
-113 GTRTNAMEVVQHLP
+113 GSMKTTMNELQDIP
-127 FYVINEKN
+127 FYVTTEQD
-135 GMLEGVIGKSE
+135 GVLVGIIDKPE
-146 LFAFQKFIKQQLEE
+146 LFAFQKFLKQQLKESQQL
-160 AGHVIEWLRLSFD
+160 IEWFRLSFD

-196 RFVGVTKEEAIG
+196 RFVGVAKEEAIG
-208 QLAENIIE
+208 QLAENVIE

-275 RFDQKDRKIKP
+275 RFDQKDSAVKP
-286 TFSKPKKKQIRF
+286 LFSKPKKKQIRF

-335 EQFARAIHDAGI
+335 EQFARAIHDTGI

-380 AKKNGKSGKFEL
+380 AKKNGKAGKFEL

-494 YGAEEK
+494 YGAKEK
-500 TIDKEVLR
+500 TLDKEVLR

-527 RLFALSDDAH
+527 RLFALSDDVH
-537 IRAKDLPE
+537 IRAKDLSE

>member
-1 MIHLWQKQLLDVE
+1 MSSTKDFSVE
-14 SHRLFIFPNCL
+14 KWM
-25 QKRWKHMNSIEDYS
+25 QQ
-39 VGRWLNK
+39 
-46 DFQFVKMSNT
+46 DFQFVRSNDT
-56 IAEAINLLIASK
+56 ITETVKLLIKISK
-68 TDELP
+68 DELP
-73 VLEEKRMIGIV
+73 VLDGKQMIGIV
-84 KLLDCVQWMKENS
+84 KLTDCIQWIQQKS
-97 DENTS
+97 DKS
-102 VHMIIDESFHK
+102 MLVHMIVTNSINK
-113 GTRTNAMEVVQHLP
+113 GSMKTTMNELQDTP
-127 FYVINEKN
+127 FYVTTEQD
-135 GMLEGVIGKSE
+135 GVLVGIIDKPE
-146 LFAFQKFIKQQLEE
+146 LFAFQKFLKQQLKESQQL
-160 AGHVIEWLRLSFD
+160 IEWFRLSFD

-196 RFVGVTKEEAIG
+196 RFVGVSKEEAIG
-208 QLAENIIE
+208 QLAENVIE

-275 RFDQKDRKIKP
+275 RFDQKDSAVKP
-286 TFSKPKKKQIRF
+286 LFSKPKKKQIRF

-335 EQFARAIHDAGI
+335 EQFARAIHDTGI

-380 AKKNGKSGKFEL
+380 AKKNGKAGKFEL

-447 QMVREGT
+447 
-454 FREDLY
+454 
-460 HRLHVIP
+460 
-467 IHIPPLRFR
+467 
-476 KQDIPLIVEE
+476 
-486 HLQKLCQM
+486 
-494 YGAEEK
+494 
-500 TIDKEVLR
+500 
-508 LMFHYN
+508 
-514 WPGNVRELINVLE
+514 
-527 RLFALSDDAH
+527 
-537 IRAKDLPE
+537 
-545 EFYYRDMEQKKLV
+545 
-558 PMIQSLPAKQEAM
+558 
-571 KVVREE
+571 
-577 EERGLI
+577 
-583 ERVLKEAKGNKSKA
+583 
-597 AALLGISRA
+597 
-606 TLYNKLSRFKI
+606 

>member
-1 MIHLWQKQLLDVE
+1 MSSTKDFSVE
-14 SHRLFIFPNCL
+14 KWM
-25 QKRWKHMNSIEDYS
+25 QQ
-39 VGRWLNK
+39 
-46 DFQFVKMSNT
+46 DFQFVRSNDT
-56 IAEAINLLIASK
+56 ITETVKLLIKISK
-68 TDELP
+68 DELP
-73 VLEEKRMIGIV
+73 VLDGKQMIGIV
-84 KLLDCVQWMKENS
+84 KLTDCIQWIQQKS
-97 DENTS
+97 DKS
-102 VHMIIDESFHK
+102 MLVHMIVTNSINK
-113 GTRTNAMEVVQHLP
+113 GSMKTTMNELQDTP
-127 FYVINEKN
+127 FYVTTEQD
-135 GMLEGVIGKSE
+135 GVLVGIIDKPE
-146 LFAFQKFIKQQLEE
+146 LFAFQKFLKQQLKESQQL
-160 AGHVIEWLRLSFD
+160 IEWFRLSFD

-196 RFVGVTKEEAIG
+196 RFVGVSKEEAIG
-208 QLAENIIE
+208 QLAENVIE

-275 RFDQKDRKIKP
+275 RFDQKDSAVKP
-286 TFSKPKKKQIRF
+286 LFSKPKKKQIRF

-335 EQFARAIHDAGI
+335 EQFARAIHDTGI

-380 AKKNGKSGKFEL
+380 AKKNGKAGKFEL

-494 YGAEEK
+494 YGAKEK
-500 TIDKEVLR
+500 TLDKEVLR

-527 RLFALSDDAH
+527 RLFALSDDVH

>member
-1 MIHLWQKQLLDVE
+1 MSSTKDFSVE
-14 SHRLFIFPNCL
+14 KWM
-25 QKRWKHMNSIEDYS
+25 QQ
-39 VGRWLNK
+39 
-46 DFQFVKMSNT
+46 DFQFVRSNDT
-56 IAEAINLLIASK
+56 ITETVKLLIKISK
-68 TDELP
+68 DELP
-73 VLEEKRMIGIV
+73 VLDGKQMIGIV
-84 KLLDCVQWMKENS
+84 KLTDCIQWIQQKS
-97 DENTS
+97 DKS
-102 VHMIIDESFHK
+102 MLVHMIVTNSINK
-113 GTRTNAMEVVQHLP
+113 GSMKTTMNELQDIP
-127 FYVINEKN
+127 FYVTTEQD
-135 GMLEGVIGKSE
+135 GVLVGIIDKPE
-146 LFAFQKFIKQQLEE
+146 LFAFQKFLKQQLKESQQL
-160 AGHVIEWLRLSFD
+160 IEWFRLSFD

-196 RFVGVTKEEAIG
+196 RFVGVSKEEAIG
-208 QLAENIIE
+208 QLAENVIE

-275 RFDQKDRKIKP
+275 RFDQKDSAVKP
-286 TFSKPKKKQIRF
+286 LFSKPKKKQIRF

-335 EQFARAIHDAGI
+335 EQFARAIHDTGI

-380 AKKNGKSGKFEL
+380 AKKNGKAGKFEL

-494 YGAEEK
+494 YGAKEK
-500 TIDKEVLR
+500 TLDKEVLR

-527 RLFALSDDAH
+527 RLFALSDDVH
-537 IRAKDLPE
+537 IRAKDLSE

>member
-1 MIHLWQKQLLDVE
+1 MSSTKDFSVE
-14 SHRLFIFPNCL
+14 KWM
-25 QKRWKHMNSIEDYS
+25 QQ
-39 VGRWLNK
+39 
-46 DFQFVKMSNT
+46 DFQFVRSNDT
-56 IAEAINLLIASK
+56 ITETVKFLIKISK
-68 TDELP
+68 DELP
-73 VLEEKRMIGIV
+73 VLDGKQMIGIV
-84 KLLDCVQWMKENS
+84 KLTDCIQWIQQKS
-97 DENTS
+97 DKS
-102 VHMIIDESFHK
+102 MLVHMIVTNSINK
-113 GTRTNAMEVVQHLP
+113 GSMKTTMNELQDTP
-127 FYVINEKN
+127 FYVTTEQD
-135 GMLEGVIGKSE
+135 GVLVGIIDKPE
-146 LFAFQKFIKQQLEE
+146 LFAFQKFLKQQLKESQQL
-160 AGHVIEWLRLSFD
+160 IEWFRLSFD

-196 RFVGVTKEEAIG
+196 RFVGVSKEEAIG
-208 QLAENIIE
+208 QLAENVIE

-275 RFDQKDRKIKP
+275 RFDQKDSAVKP
-286 TFSKPKKKQIRF
+286 LFSKPKKKQIRF

-308 SETKKMAR
+308 SKTKKMAR

-335 EQFARAIHDAGI
+335 EQFARAIHDTGI

-380 AKKNGKSGKFEL
+380 AKKNGKAGKFEL

-494 YGAEEK
+494 YGAKEK
-500 TIDKEVLR
+500 TLDKEVLR

-527 RLFALSDDAH
+527 RLFALSDDVH

>member
-1 MIHLWQKQLLDVE
+1 MSSTKDFSVE
-14 SHRLFIFPNCL
+14 KWM
-25 QKRWKHMNSIEDYS
+25 QQ
-39 VGRWLNK
+39 
-46 DFQFVKMSNT
+46 DFQFVRSNDT
-56 IAEAINLLIASK
+56 ITETVKLLIKISK
-68 TDELP
+68 DELP
-73 VLEEKRMIGIV
+73 VLDGKQMIGIV
-84 KLLDCVQWMKENS
+84 KLTDCIQWIQQKS
-97 DENTS
+97 DKS
-102 VHMIIDESFHK
+102 MLVHMIVTNSINK
-113 GTRTNAMEVVQHLP
+113 GSMKTTMNELQDTP
-127 FYVINEKN
+127 FYVTTEQD
-135 GMLEGVIGKSE
+135 GVLVGIIDKPE
-146 LFAFQKFIKQQLEE
+146 LFAFQKFLKQQLKESQQL
-160 AGHVIEWLRLSFD
+160 IEWFRLSFD

-196 RFVGVTKEEAIG
+196 RFVGVSKEEAIG
-208 QLAENIIE
+208 QLAENVIE

-275 RFDQKDRKIKP
+275 RFDQKDSAVKP
-286 TFSKPKKKQIRF
+286 LFSKPKKKQIRF

-323 SVLITGE
+323 FVLITGE

-335 EQFARAIHDAGI
+335 EQFARAIHDTGI

-380 AKKNGKSGKFEL
+380 AKKNGKAGKFEL

-494 YGAEEK
+494 YGAKEK
-500 TIDKEVLR
+500 TLDKEVLR

-527 RLFALSDDAH
+527 RLFALSDDVH

>member
-1 MIHLWQKQLLDVE
+1 MSSTKDFSVE
-14 SHRLFIFPNCL
+14 KWM
-25 QKRWKHMNSIEDYS
+25 QQ
-39 VGRWLNK
+39 
-46 DFQFVKMSNT
+46 DFQFVRSNDT
-56 IAEAINLLIASK
+56 ITETVKLLIKISK
-68 TDELP
+68 DELP
-73 VLEEKRMIGIV
+73 VLDGKQMIGII
-84 KLLDCVQWMKENS
+84 KLTDCIQWIQQKS
-97 DENTS
+97 DKS
-102 VHMIIDESFHK
+102 MLVHMIVTNSINK
-113 GTRTNAMEVVQHLP
+113 GSMKTTMNELQDTP
-127 FYVINEKN
+127 FYVTTEQD
-135 GMLEGVIGKSE
+135 GVLVGIIDKPE
-146 LFAFQKFIKQQLEE
+146 LFAFQKFLKQQLKESQQL
-160 AGHVIEWLRLSFD
+160 IEWFRLSFD

-196 RFVGVTKEEAIG
+196 RFVGVSKEEAIG
-208 QLAENIIE
+208 QLAENVIE

-275 RFDQKDRKIKP
+275 RFDQKDSAVKP
-286 TFSKPKKKQIRF
+286 LFSKPKKKKIRF

-335 EQFARAIHDAGI
+335 EQFARAIHDTGI

-380 AKKNGKSGKFEL
+380 AKKNGKAGKFEL

-494 YGAEEK
+494 YGAKEK
-500 TIDKEVLR
+500 TLDKEVLR

-527 RLFALSDDAH
+527 RLFALSDDVH

>member
-1 MIHLWQKQLLDVE
+1 MMAVKYDSVRNWMKQDPYILRKDDTIREALRLLAE
-14 SHRLFIFPNCL
+14 SE
-25 QKRWKHMNSIEDYS
+25 S
-39 VGRWLNK
+39 
-46 DFQFVKMSNT
+46 
-56 IAEAINLLIASK
+56 A
-68 TDELP
+68 ELP
-73 VLEEKRMIGIV
+73 VLENNHVIGVV
-84 KLLDCVQWMKENS
+84 KLIDCVKWLEDHSKW
-97 DENTS
+97 DEPIVT
-102 VHMIIDESFHK
+102 ILRRSFYNV
-113 GTRTNAMEVVQHLP
+113 REEFSL
-127 FYVINEKN
+127 
-135 GMLEGVIGKSE
+135 SE
-146 LFAFQKFIKQQLEE
+146 LENIPLYVTCEENRELKGVFSNKELLAFQKDLVQEIGCAHQT
-160 AGHVIEWLRLSFD
+160 IEWFKLCFD
-173 TAYEGIA
+173 SAYEGIA

-208 QLAENIIE
+208 QRAENVIE

-275 RFDQKDRKIKP
+275 RFDQKDRTIKP

-316 KAAGSKA
+316 KAARSKA

-335 EQFARAIHDAGI
+335 EQFARAIHETGI

-380 AKKNGKSGKFEL
+380 AKKNGKAGKFEL

-427 GTHPIPVDFRL
+427 GTHPFPVDFRL

-500 TIDKEVLR
+500 TLDKEVLR

>member
-1 MIHLWQKQLLDVE
+1 MSSTKDFSVE
-14 SHRLFIFPNCL
+14 KWM
-25 QKRWKHMNSIEDYS
+25 QQ
-39 VGRWLNK
+39 
-46 DFQFVKMSNT
+46 DFQFVRSNDT
-56 IAEAINLLIASK
+56 ITETVKFLIKISK
-68 TDELP
+68 DELP
-73 VLEEKRMIGIV
+73 VLDGKQMIGIV
-84 KLLDCVQWMKENS
+84 KLTDCIQWIQQKS
-97 DENTS
+97 DKS
-102 VHMIIDESFHK
+102 MLVHMIVTNSINK
-113 GTRTNAMEVVQHLP
+113 GSMKTTMNELQEIP
-127 FYVINEKN
+127 FYVTTEQD
-135 GMLEGVIGKSE
+135 GVLVGIIDKPE
-146 LFAFQKFIKQQLEE
+146 LFAFQKFLKQQLKESQQL
-160 AGHVIEWLRLSFD
+160 IEWFRLSFD

-180 IVDEN
+180 IVDEK

-196 RFVGVTKEEAIG
+196 RFVGVSKEEAIG
-208 QLAENIIE
+208 QLAENVIE

-275 RFDQKDRKIKP
+275 RFDQKDSAVKP
-286 TFSKPKKKQIRF
+286 LFSKPKKKQIRF

-335 EQFARAIHDAGI
+335 EQFARAIHDTGI

-380 AKKNGKSGKFEL
+380 AKKNGKAGKFEL

-494 YGAEEK
+494 YGAKEK
-500 TIDKEVLR
+500 TLDKEVLR

-527 RLFALSDDAH
+527 RLFALSDDVH
-537 IRAKDLPE
+537 IRAKDLSE

>member
-1 MIHLWQKQLLDVE
+1 MSSTKDFSVE
-14 SHRLFIFPNCL
+14 KWM
-25 QKRWKHMNSIEDYS
+25 QQ
-39 VGRWLNK
+39 
-46 DFQFVKMSNT
+46 DFQFVRSNDT
-56 IAEAINLLIASK
+56 ITETVKLLIKISK
-68 TDELP
+68 DELP
-73 VLEEKRMIGIV
+73 VLDGKKMIGIV
-84 KLLDCVQWMKENS
+84 KLTDCIQWIQQKS
-97 DENTS
+97 DKS
-102 VHMIIDESFHK
+102 MLVHMIVTNSINK
-113 GTRTNAMEVVQHLP
+113 GSMKTTMNELQEIP
-127 FYVINEKN
+127 FYVTTEQD
-135 GMLEGVIGKSE
+135 GVLVGIIDKPE
-146 LFAFQKFIKQQLEE
+146 LFAFQKFLKQQLKESQQL
-160 AGHVIEWLRLSFD
+160 IEWFRLSFD

-196 RFVGVTKEEAIG
+196 RFVGVSKEEAIG
-208 QLAENIIE
+208 QLAENVIE

-275 RFDQKDRKIKP
+275 RFDQKDSAVKP
-286 TFSKPKKKQIRF
+286 LFSKPKKKQIRF

-335 EQFARAIHDAGI
+335 EQFARAIHDTGI

-380 AKKNGKSGKFEL
+380 AKKNGKAGKFEL
-392 ANHGTLFLDEIGD
+392 ANYGTLFLDEIGD

-494 YGAEEK
+494 YGAKEK
-500 TIDKEVLR
+500 TLDKEVLR

-527 RLFALSDDAH
+527 RLFALSDDVH
-537 IRAKDLPE
+537 IRAKDLSE

>member
-1 MIHLWQKQLLDVE
+1 MI
-14 SHRLFIFPNCL
+14 ST
-25 QKRWKHMNSIEDYS
+25 EDYS
-39 VGRWLNK
+39 VRKWMNQ
-46 DFQFVKMSNT
+46 DFQFVGINDT
-56 IAEAINLLIASK
+56 ISDAVRLSIASERN
-68 TDELP
+68 ELP
-73 VLEEKRMIGIV
+73 VLEGKRMVGIV
-84 KLLDCVQWMKENS
+84 KLLDCVQWQEKHGNGDAPVKMIVNHLFERG
-97 DENTS
+97 S
-102 VHMIIDESFHK
+102 VSVSMQELERI
-113 GTRTNAMEVVQHLP
+113 P
-127 FYVINEKN
+127 FYVRNEHD
-135 GMLEGVIGKSE
+135 GILEGIIEQHE
-146 LFAFQKFIKQQLEE
+146 LFSFQRYIEQQLNE
-160 AGHVIEWLRLSFD
+160 AQHMIEWLKLSFD
-173 TAYEGIA
+173 TAYEGIT
-180 IVDEN
+180 IVDEH
-185 GVIQMFNDTYS
+185 GVIQMFNETYS

-208 QLAENIIE
+208 QLVENVID

-244 HRMPIWKQ
+244 HRMPIWKK

-275 RFDQKDRKIKP
+275 RFDQNDSAIKP
-286 TFSKPKKKQIRF
+286 LFAKPKKKQRLVRF

-303 ESQTI
+303 ESPAI
-308 SETKKMAR
+308 SETKKIAR
-316 KAAGSKA
+316 KAAQSKA

-335 EQFARAIHDAGI
+335 EQFARAIHDTGV
-347 TKNGPFISVNCA
+347 TKDGPFVSVNCA

-380 AKKNGKSGKFEL
+380 AKKNGKTGKFEL
-392 ANHGTLFLDEIGD
+392 AHNGTLFLDEIGD

-427 GTHPIPVDFRL
+427 GTHPIHVDFRL

-447 QMVREGT
+447 QMVRDGE

-467 IHIPPLRFR
+467 IDIPPLRYR

-486 HLQKLCQM
+486 YIQKLCQI

-500 TIDKEVLR
+500 TLDKEVLR

-527 RLFALSDDAH
+527 RLYALSDDTH

-545 EFYYRDMEQKKLV
+545 EFFYRDMEQKKLV
-558 PMIQSLPAKQEAM
+558 PMIHSLPERKQAM

-583 ERVLKEAKGNKSKA
+583 ERILKEANGNKSKA

>member
-1 MIHLWQKQLLDVE
+1 MSSTKDFSVE
-14 SHRLFIFPNCL
+14 KWM
-25 QKRWKHMNSIEDYS
+25 QQ
-39 VGRWLNK
+39 
-46 DFQFVKMSNT
+46 DFQFVRSNDT
-56 IAEAINLLIASK
+56 ITETVKLLIKISK
-68 TDELP
+68 DELP
-73 VLEEKRMIGIV
+73 VLDGKQMIGIV
-84 KLLDCVQWMKENS
+84 KLTDCIQWIQQKS
-97 DENTS
+97 DKS
-102 VHMIIDESFHK
+102 MLVHMIVTNSINK
-113 GTRTNAMEVVQHLP
+113 GSMKTTMNELQEIP
-127 FYVINEKN
+127 FYVTTEQD
-135 GMLEGVIGKSE
+135 GVLVGIIDKPE
-146 LFAFQKFIKQQLEE
+146 LFAFQKFLKQQLKESQQL
-160 AGHVIEWLRLSFD
+160 IEWFRLSFD

-196 RFVGVTKEEAIG
+196 RFVGVSKEEAIG
-208 QLAENIIE
+208 QLAENVIE

-275 RFDQKDRKIKP
+275 RFDQKDSAVKP
-286 TFSKPKKKQIRF
+286 LFSKPKKKQIRF

-335 EQFARAIHDAGI
+335 EQFARAIHDTGI

-380 AKKNGKSGKFEL
+380 AKKNGKAGKFEL

-494 YGAEEK
+494 YGAKEK
-500 TIDKEVLR
+500 TLDKGVLR

-527 RLFALSDDAH
+527 RLFALSDDVH

-558 PMIQSLPAKQEAM
+558 PMIQSLPAKQEVM
-571 KVVREE
+571 KMVREE

-583 ERVLKEAKGNKSKA
+583 ERVLKEAKRNKSKA

>member
-1 MIHLWQKQLLDVE
+1 MSSTKDFSVE
-14 SHRLFIFPNCL
+14 KWM
-25 QKRWKHMNSIEDYS
+25 QQ
-39 VGRWLNK
+39 
-46 DFQFVKMSNT
+46 DFQFVRSNDT
-56 IAEAINLLIASK
+56 ITETVKFLIKISK
-68 TDELP
+68 DELP
-73 VLEEKRMIGIV
+73 VLDGKQMIGIV
-84 KLLDCVQWMKENS
+84 KLTDCIQWIQQKS
-97 DENTS
+97 DKS
-102 VHMIIDESFHK
+102 MLVHMIVTNSINK
-113 GTRTNAMEVVQHLP
+113 GSMKTTMNELQDIP
-127 FYVINEKN
+127 FYVTTEQD
-135 GMLEGVIGKSE
+135 GVLVGIIDKPE
-146 LFAFQKFIKQQLEE
+146 LFAFQKFLKQQLKETQQL
-160 AGHVIEWLRLSFD
+160 IEWFRLSFD

-196 RFVGVTKEEAIG
+196 RFVGVSKEEAIG
-208 QLAENIIE
+208 QLAENVIE

-275 RFDQKDRKIKP
+275 RFDQKDSAVKP
-286 TFSKPKKKQIRF
+286 LFSKPKKKQIRF

-335 EQFARAIHDAGI
+335 EQFARAIHDTGI

-380 AKKNGKSGKFEL
+380 AKKNGKAGKFEL

-494 YGAEEK
+494 YGAKEK
-500 TIDKEVLR
+500 TLDKEVLR

-527 RLFALSDDAH
+527 RLFALSDDVH